1 MARSLRGEVCL
12 PARSSLRRVARA
24 SGNRPIP
31 LGGNYGSQKASRA
44 GAVAVG
50 WARGFNRT
58 RRVHR
63 AGPRTTRAGPVVG
76 DGRGPKGS
84 STCGSLVRTI
94 LRRGST
100 PGTRGRSP
108 AEWRWVPLC
117 RARDDELERYR
128 AALRR
133 RACTEPPGSLALLRH
148 AKPSVRTNDCKCPAR
163 GAQRRASGER
173 EYARMASDC
182 LPGG

>member
-1 MARSLRGEVCL
+1 MISGRTSCAL
-12 PARSSLRRVARA
+12 PARASLRRVARA

-50 WARGFNRT
+50 W
-58 RRVHR
+58 R
-63 AGPRTTRAGPVVG
+63 AGSTAPARFTERGLERLVPDRLLGMAVGPRQLDLRLPGP
-76 DGRGPKGS
+76 DDPS
-84 STCGSLVRTI
+84 
-94 LRRGST
+94 RGST

-117 RARDDELERYR
+117 RARDDELERYP

-133 RACTEPPGSLALLRH
+133 RACTEPPCSLALLRH
-148 AKPSVRTNDCKCPAR
+148 AKPSARTNDCKCPAR